1 MIGYCTG
8 SVINAGFVISA
19 SHCFCKFGKSIL
31 FHLQGNSLTA
41 TASANL
47 ASQFFHFHSFFK
59 FGKSI
64 LSLPQ
69 LLQIWQ
75 VNSLCITLLLQIWQ
89 VNSLTSTDSV
99 NLASKFSHFH
109 SFCKFG
115 KSILSLPQLLK
126 NLASQF
132 SHFHCF
138 CKFGKSI
145 LSLSPLYLQ
154 IW

>member
-1 MIGYCTG
+1 MQIWQVNSLT
-8 SVINAGFVISA
+8 STASA
-19 SHCFCKFGKSIL
+19 NLASKFSLICKSIL
-31 FHLQGNSLTA
+31 STS

-47 ASQFFHFHSFFK
+47 ASQFPHFHSFFK

-89 VNSLTSTDSV
+89 VNSLTSTASV

>member
-47 ASQFFHFHSFFK
+47 ASQFFHFHSLCK

-64 LSLPQ
+64 LSLP
-69 LLQIWQ
+69 
-75 VNSLCITLLLQIWQ
+75 LLLQIWQ
-89 VNSLTSTDSV
+89 VNSLSFSTLSA
-99 NLASKFSHFH
+99 NLVSKFS
-109 SFCKFG
+109 
-115 KSILSLPQLLK
+115 LPFTASA

-132 SHFHCF
+132 FPSSTFE
-138 CKFGKSI
+138 I
-145 LSLSPLYLQ
+145 LASQFSLFSTLSANLAGQ
-154 IW
+154 FSFISNLSANLTS